1 MALSVT
7 ARLAA
12 LTMVLLVPGIHAAGP
27 QMTVY
32 KTATCG
38 CCGKWVD
45 HMKAAGFN
53 VTVNNVPSTAPYRQ
67 KYGVPERMMSCHTAV
82 VNDYAIEGH
91 VPALDVAKLLKSKS
105 KVRGIAVPG
114 MPVGSPGM
122 EQGGRQDAYS
132 VFSFDDKGEASIVA
146 RYPAK

>member
-45 HMKAAGFN
+45 HMKAAGFD

-132 VFSFDDKGEASIVA
+132 VFSFDDKGEAAIVA